1 VHELEDTPRR
11 IIAAAERLFAEG
23 GEDATSL
30 RAITRAADVNVAA
43 VHYHFG
49 GRDELLRAVL
59 DRRLGPLNARRLD
72 LLDRAVAAHGEVVP
86 VEEVLRAFLRPDL
99 DLIAELRDS
108 GQVAFCRF
116 MGRAYSQPGPAVAG
130 FMQRQF
136 EPVAARLE
144 PLLHRAVPDVPLAEL
159 RIRMGLVVS
168 VITALFAGA
177 TPPGQPGPLGTDNV
191 DKQLDRLVTFLAS
204 GLTAPTKPSHRPD
217 PGRPSKARR
226 R

>member
-1 VHELEDTPRR
+1 MTESDETPNR

-30 RAITRAADVNVAA
+30 RAITRAAAVNVAA

-59 DRRLGPLNARRLD
+59 DRKLAPLNARRLD
-72 LLDRAVAAHGEVVP
+72 LLADAIAVHDPAVP
-86 VEEVLRAFLRPDL
+86 LDAVLRAFLRPDL
-99 DLIAELRDS
+99 ELIAELRGS

-136 EPVAARLE
+136 EPVAARLY
-144 PLLHRAVPDVPLAEL
+144 PLLRRAIPAVPAAEL
-159 RIRMGLVVS
+159 LVRMRLVVA
-168 VITALFAGA
+168 VITGLFAGA
-177 TPPGQPGPLGTDNV
+177 TPPGEPGPLDTD
-191 DKQLDRLVTFLAS
+191 DIDEQLDRLVAFLAPGLAAPASLSHTIGGS
-204 GLTAPTKPSHRPD
+204 G
-217 PGRPSKARR
+217 
-226 R
+226 